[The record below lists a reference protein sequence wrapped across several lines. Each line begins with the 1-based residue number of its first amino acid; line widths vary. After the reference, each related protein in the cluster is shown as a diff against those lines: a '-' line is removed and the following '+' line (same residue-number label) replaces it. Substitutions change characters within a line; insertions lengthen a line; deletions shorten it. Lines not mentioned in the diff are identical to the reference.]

1 MSSLSDTLHS
11 YLGIYKRSA
20 IHAWEYLTPQQYASI
35 LITVAVVGFIAMRSK
50 PR

>member
-1 MSSLSDTLHS
+1 MSSLFNTLHS
-11 YLGIYKRSA
+11 YMVVYKKTA

-35 LITVAVVGFIAMRSK
+35 LITVAVIGFLSKSK